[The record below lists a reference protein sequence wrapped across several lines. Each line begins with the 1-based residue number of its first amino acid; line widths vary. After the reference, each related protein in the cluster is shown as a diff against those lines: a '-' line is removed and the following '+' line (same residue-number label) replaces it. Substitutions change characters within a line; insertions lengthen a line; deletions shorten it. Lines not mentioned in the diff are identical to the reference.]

1 MDQDIQDQLYEMR
14 MNFYATNLL
23 LKEII
28 LLIEDGD
35 EEAEDEDWEEIKE
48 RLLEKLRLEGRR

>member
-1 MDQDIQDQLYEMR
+1 

-35 EEAEDEDWEEIKE
+35 EEAADEDWEEIKE